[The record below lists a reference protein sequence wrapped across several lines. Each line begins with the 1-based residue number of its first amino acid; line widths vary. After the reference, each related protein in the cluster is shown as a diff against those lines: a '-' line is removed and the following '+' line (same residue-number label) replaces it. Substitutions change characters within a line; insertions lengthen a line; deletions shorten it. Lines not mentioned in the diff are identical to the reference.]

1 MSASVAAAA
10 VVSAE
15 VREEAAVVPAGVREE
30 AVALESLLLA
40 RAYVYTLFRTL
51 LGAAPDAET
60 LDALLGSATAEAIG
74 AYAEEDET
82 MREFGRFLAG
92 LAARE
97 DRAQLLDEVRDEYTR
112 LFIGPGTVPVPVW
125 ESPYRSKEPAVF
137 QENTLAVRAAYRAH
151 GLEPKHVQRVPDDHV
166 AMECSF
172 MAERAGV
179 TLAALRDG
187 DAEAVA
193 AELRDEY
200 AFVEEHLNSWLS
212 IFAKAERSSRTAVL
226 YPQLVEALAA
236 FCQRDAIFL
245 SEAAYWAE
253 SLEALLETSDEN
265 TFADF
270 KQSLATLKTLHLY
283 GLDDYELVPI
293 K

>member
-1 MSASVAAAA
+1 MNASATATAA
-10 VVSAE
+10 VPAE
-15 VREEAAVVPAGVREE
+15 VREEAA
-30 AVALESLLLA
+30 ALESLLLV

-51 LGAAPDAET
+51 LGAAPDAEV
-60 LDALLGSATAEAIG
+60 LDVLLGAATAEAVG
-74 AYAEEDET
+74 AYADEDET

-97 DRAQLLDEVRDEYTR
+97 DRTQLLDEARDEYTR
-112 LFIGPGTVPVPVW
+112 LFIGPGAVPVPVW

-172 MAERAGV
+172 MAERDGV
-179 TLAALRDG
+179 ALAALRAG
-187 DAEAVA
+187 DAETLA

-212 IFAKAERSSRTAVL
+212 TFAKAERSSRTAVL
-226 YPQLVEALAA
+226 YPQLIEALAA
-236 FCQRDAIFL
+236 FCQRDAVFQA
-245 SEAAYWAE
+245 EAAYWAE
-253 SLEALLETSDEN
+253 SLEAPLEASDEN
-265 TFADF
+265 AFADF
-270 KQSLATLKTLHLY
+270 EQALATFKTLHPY
-283 GLDDYELVPI
+283 GLDDYKLVPV

>member
-1 MSASVAAAA
+1 MIASVAA
-10 VVSAE
+10 VVQ
-15 VREEAAVVPAGVREE
+15 EEAA
-30 AVALESLLLA
+30 ALESLLLA
-40 RAYVYTLFRTL
+40 RAYAYTLFRTL

-97 DRAQLLDEVRDEYTR
+97 DRAQLLDEVRDEYMR
-112 LFIGPGTVPVPVW
+112 LFIGPGAVPVPVW

-137 QENTLAVRAAYRAH
+137 QENTLAVRATYRAH
-151 GLEPKHVQRVPDDHV
+151 GLEPKRVQRVPDDHV

-179 TLAALRDG
+179 ALAALRVG
-187 DAEAVA
+187 DAEALA
-193 AELRDEY
+193 AELRDEHT
-200 AFVEEHLNSWLS
+200 FVEEHLNSWLGT
-212 IFAKAERSSRTAVL
+212 FAKAERSSRTAVL
-226 YPQLVEALAA
+226 YPQLIEALAA
-236 FCQRDAIFL
+236 FCQRDAVFL
-245 SEAAYWAE
+245 TEAAFWAE
-253 SLEALLETSDEN
+253 SLEEPLEAPDEN
-265 TFADF
+265 AFADF
-270 KQSLATLKTLHLY
+270 EQALTNLAALHPY
-283 GLDDYELVPI
+283 GLDDYELVLI